1 MSGSSVI
8 GLAIVASLLPGVAYA
23 QAPQGEGEGRALF
36 AQSPQ
41 YPLLPHALEIELAL
55 SAAPKHLRDD
65 ATVWTLGQTG
75 YTTAR
80 KGGNAFTCVVSRRAG
95 DLFPVCWD
103 AEGARS
109 LLPLNVE
116 DARLRLS
123 GKSGAEIDAII
134 AAGFK
139 SGDYHAPGRAGIAYM
154 LSPMRYR
161 IDEQGIVTRTVS
173 NPHLMFYGPN
183 LTDSDIGGAR
193 GAFVSM
199 NRVGPDG
206 MMIVPVGQKE
216 RDAIIGESQALVT
229 QVEQAIG
236 FQLSR

>member
-1 MSGSSVI
+1 MRGTRVVWS
-8 GLAIVASLLPGVAYA
+8 AIVLMSALSPAGAA
-23 QAPQGEGEGRALF
+23 QSDGGAAGGARF

-80 KGGNAFTCVVSRRAG
+80 KGRNAFTCVVSRRAG

-103 AEGARS
+103 AEGARA

-116 DARLRLS
+116 DARLRLL

-139 SGDYHAPGRAGIAYM
+139 SGDYHAPGRAGIAY
-154 LSPMRYR
+154 
-161 IDEQGIVTRTVS
+161 
-173 NPHLMFYGPN
+173 
-183 LTDSDIGGAR
+183 
-193 GAFVSM
+193 
-199 NRVGPDG
+199 
-206 MMIVPVGQKE
+206 
-216 RDAIIGESQALVT
+216 
-229 QVEQAIG
+229 
-236 FQLSR
+236 